1 MKNAFILLIFL
12 SPLIAELFSGSTP
25 FFTFFTPFV
34 FLVFLGFYGTGC
46 LLIREVTAH
55 RELGYASV
63 LLLGAA
69 FGVLEEGIILKS
81 WFDPTWM
88 GGEITSKVLRVY
100 GISVLQPFANITYH
114 AVVSIAAPI
123 LLMNSVTS
131 TKLWLRKREL
141 IPFFCI
147 FAISAVIMFF
157 TFNYD
162 YKIRMGHYLMGI
174 VLFGLF
180 VRWGLKGPK
189 IISDTE
195 RESEL
200 KLKIKS
206 RNSPAKMWV
215 LGFFFTMVLFI
226 IFYTFSNAGAP
237 WFLILG
243 LALLVYYAYRRV
255 FSGVQWTS
263 PRSFAV
269 GAGITTGLLPV
280 VAIMARTDPAK
291 IGNFAAAVLFV
302 FFLVILYKRTLRSH
316 PHIQV

>member
-25 FFTFFTPFV
+25 FFTFFSPFV
-34 FLVFLGFYGTGC
+34 FLVFLGFYGGGC

-55 RELGYASV
+55 RNLGYASV

-69 FGVLEEGIILKS
+69 FGILEEGIILKS

-100 GISVLQPFANITYH
+100 GISVLQPFANIAYH

-123 LLMNSVTS
+123 LLMNSVAS
-131 TKLWLRKREL
+131 TKPWLRKREL
-141 IPFFCI
+141 IPFFGI
-147 FAISAVIMFF
+147 FAISAAIMFF

-162 YKIRMGHYLMGI
+162 YKVRAGHYLMGI

-180 VRWGLKGPK
+180 LRWGLKGTK

-195 RESEL
+195 KEPEL
-200 KLKIKS
+200 KPKIKS
-206 RNSPAKMWV
+206 KDYSPVKIWV

-243 LALLVYYAYRRV
+243 LALLVYYDYGRI

-263 PRSFAV
+263 PRSFAA

-280 VAIMARTDPAK
+280 VAVMARTDPAK
-291 IGNFAAAVLFV
+291 IGNFTAAALFV
-302 FFLVILYKRTLRSH
+302 FFLVVLYKGILRSN
-316 PHIQV
+316 Q